1 MTNDRK
7 KDANSSAVSYA
18 VPFFFI
24 LYRIYITDQIYS
36 NGHKNS
42 ACNFQLPQCKLYIL
56 TLDTADNQKESSY
69 KPNGHWLLPE

>member
-7 KDANSSAVSYA
+7 KDDNSSAV
-18 VPFFFI
+18 VMLFLFFFFF
-24 LYRIYITDQIYS
+24 LYRIYIIYQIYS

-42 ACNFQLPQCKLYIL
+42 ACNFQLPQYKLYIL

-69 KPNGHWLLPE
+69 KPNGH